1 MNFKSLVSNDY
12 VIIIAEIGIN
22 HNGSISTAKELIMG
36 AHVAGADAIKFQFR
50 DTENTYLSKKEIGDE
65 ILSEEI
71 KKNSLTSNQIIELGK
86 YAKNLGLLVGIS
98 FFDIKDITKFETSIE
113 FFDFFKIPSVELTN
127 NRLIDKLLSFNKFL
141 LISTGASDEQSI
153 ENSFN
158 RIKNNDWM
166 PLHCISNYPT
176 AIYNSNLGYM
186 NFLRRRWNRPVGYS
200 SHDINWSVVITAI
213 LLGASV
219 IERHITLNKEDN
231 GLDHTSSSTISE
243 FKMIVEFARNKKNV
257 FNGDDERVPN
267 QGELLNLQ
275 NLGRS
280 YYSQRDIEVGE
291 KIDKKDFI
299 YVSPKIG
306 FSNAEF
312 YENNGAVVV
321 NKINSGDV
329 LTSFHINGRNEISKK
344 TIEFANYRNI
354 GLPVRLH
361 DYEEIS
367 KMFNLD
373 NYEFHFSFGEIPKL
387 NNFKNINSNH
397 KFKVHLPDY
406 FSSNELINPFSADKS
421 IRNES
426 LKIINETVLFASKL
440 SDLTDR
446 NVGIVGSFSIVENG
460 VDVFYSDCA
469 EIIDSISKDKV
480 TLAVQWLPPVAWYF
494 GGSVKLEIMNNVS
507 DIKYIRSKDIN
518 IVMDSS
524 HLFMGKNFFGF
535 DAMRIIEELK
545 PFIKWFHISG
555 ASGIDGEGN
564 NFTKIDESEYQII
577 KKIIEADSVKIVEVW
592 QGHLDKFFGFK
603 QALENL
609 EERFNNE

>member
-1 MNFKSLVSNDY
+1 M
-12 VIIIAEIGIN
+12 
-22 HNGSISTAKELIMG
+22 
-36 AHVAGADAIKFQFR
+36 
-50 DTENTYLSKKEIGDE
+50 
-65 ILSEEI
+65 
-71 KKNSLTSNQIIELGK
+71 
-86 YAKNLGLLVGIS
+86 
-98 FFDIKDITKFETSIE
+98 
-113 FFDFFKIPSVELTN
+113 
-127 NRLIDKLLSFNKFL
+127 
-141 LISTGASDEQSI
+141 
-153 ENSFN
+153 
-158 RIKNNDWM
+158 
-166 PLHCISNYPT
+166 
-176 AIYNSNLGYM
+176 
-186 NFLRRRWNRPVGYS
+186 
-200 SHDINWSVVITAI
+200 
-213 LLGASV
+213 
-219 IERHITLNKEDN
+219 
-231 GLDHTSSSTISE
+231 
-243 FKMIVEFARNKKNV
+243 
-257 FNGDDERVPN
+257 
-267 QGELLNLQ
+267 
-275 NLGRS
+275 
-280 YYSQRDIEVGE
+280 
-291 KIDKKDFI
+291 
-299 YVSPKIG
+299 
-306 FSNAEF
+306 
-312 YENNGAVVV
+312 
-321 NKINSGDV
+321 
-329 LTSFHINGRNEISKK
+329 
-344 TIEFANYRNI
+344 
-354 GLPVRLH
+354 
-361 DYEEIS
+361 
-367 KMFNLD
+367 
-373 NYEFHFSFGEIPKL
+373 
-387 NNFKNINSNH
+387 
-397 KFKVHLPDY
+397 HLPDY